1 MAAVNTI
8 SYDTQN
14 LEMRGVEYLNLAKR
28 LEQLLSNF
36 DRVMNEEV
44 NMGLAGAARSD
55 VMAQYTAAREVMS
68 DYPVKIT
75 TVGNSII
82 EAARTGK
89 AIDNSLVGD
98 VSLNIM

>member
-1 MAAVNTI
+1 MAATNTI

-14 LEMRGVEYLNLAKR
+14 LEMRGAEYLNLAKR
-28 LEQLLSNF
+28 LENLLTEF

-44 NMGLAGAARSD
+44 NMGVAGAARSD

-68 DYPVKIT
+68 DYPAKIT

-82 EAARTGK
+82 EAARAGK